1 MGCFDYECECGGE
14 TCEHVGEQLHDSN
27 VVIEVPLS
35 DGTNVYLEGHYEQYG
50 YVTVGDYQF
59 YPEQFRDYF
68 EGWFEDE
75 KLETLNK
82 NFLAKRIWTLNETV
96 YKYITDGDDD
106 EHEVQKFV
114 HRKCFRR
121 DIDVNLSEFDSTD
134 LSKYIRADK
143 GIDLD
148 KKRKQRIEKLKA
160 TIEFMQKELGRINK
174 P

>member
-1 MGCFDYECECGGE
+1 MGCFDYECSCGGE
-14 TCEHVGEQLHDSN
+14 TCEHVGGQLHDSN

-59 YPEQFRDYF
+59 YPEQFREYF

-75 KLETLNK
+75 DPKNLDK
-82 NFLAKRIWTLNETV
+82 NFLANRIWTLNETV
-96 YKYITDGDDD
+96 YKYIVDEDDD
-106 EHEVQKFV
+106 EHDVQKFV
-114 HRKCFRR
+114 RRTCFDR
-121 DIDVNLSEFDSTD
+121 DVNVSKLDPSD

-143 GIDLD
+143 GVDLD
-148 KKRKQRIEKLKA
+148 RKRKQRIEKLKA
-160 TIEFMQKELGRINK
+160 TIEFMQKELGRVNK